1 MFVVLY
7 CLLSLPHQVLTNNFK
22 PVFTQMALTNLGG
35 SKKKKR
41 HKYKSETCGK
51 VGGAEVAWR

>member
-35 SKKKKR
+35 SKKKK
-41 HKYKSETCGK
+41 KTQI
-51 VGGAEVAWR
+51 